1 MKIIDF
7 FPLDSSHSTY
17 GNPRQAYAQL
27 LHTYINDGSTEDT
40 LVAIINMHGLVMEP
54 IC

>member
-7 FPLDSSHSTY
+7 SPLDSTY

-27 LHTYINDGSTEDT
+27 LHTNKPWLNLGYAS
-40 LVAIINMHGLVMEP
+40 
-54 IC
+54 